1 MSDTDCGKSWY
12 QTLLHTDLGE
22 KKHLMM
28 VFSRPS
34 LTETQRLAEAARQ
47 GLRMVAA
54 GEDKTMERL
63 LVYGRALN

>member
-1 MSDTDCGKSWY
+1 
-12 QTLLHTDLGE
+12 
-22 KKHLMM
+22 MM

-54 GEDKTMERL
+54 GEDKMLEGW
-63 LVYGRALN
+63 LV